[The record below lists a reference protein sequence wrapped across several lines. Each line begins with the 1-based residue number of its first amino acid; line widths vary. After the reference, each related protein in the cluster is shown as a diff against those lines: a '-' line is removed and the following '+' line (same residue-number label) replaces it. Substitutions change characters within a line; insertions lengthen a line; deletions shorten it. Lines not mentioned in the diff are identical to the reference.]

1 MHTKKL
7 GALVAT
13 LTVGISV
20 LVVAPARADG
30 EEVLSRGGCDSFSP
44 FWGPGV
50 CIWHDTYDTGAGIT
64 FEHDEPADN
73 IARNNVPVMS
83 SGMTLVAADGGSDG
97 AGLPVKNN
105 AGSAWNF
112 DYTLAV
118 TFCVNSYYGGNRDRI
133 AARDSDYTFSIGLYH
148 NEASLFFSY

>member
-13 LTVGISV
+13 LTAGISI

-30 EEVLSRGGCDSFSP
+30 EEIFTRGGCDSFSP
-44 FWGPGV
+44 TYGPGV
-50 CIWHDTYDTGAGIT
+50 CIWHDDYDTGAGIT
-64 FEHDEPADN
+64 FEHGSPDTVAE
-73 IARNNVPVMS
+73 NNVPSMFPAF
-83 SGMTLVAADGGSDG
+83 TLVAADGGSDG

-105 AGSAWNF
+105 AGSAWDF

-118 TFCVNSYYGGNRDRI
+118 VFCVNSNYGGNRDRI
-133 AARDSDYTFSIGLYH
+133 AARASDYHLANGLYH
-148 NEASLFFSY
+148 NEASLFWTY